1 MFYVEFITRIGN
13 RGDFVGAAGIPKRM
27 QKPIESML
35 LRSFI
40 RQKNENRVSDR
51 NIVKECVYCT
61 TSSKIR
67 EILVVVELIVL
78 SLQNWSSRTKKGN
91 II

>member
-1 MFYVEFITRIGN
+1 MFYVEFITRIGH
-13 RGDFVGAAGIPKRM
+13 RGDFVRAAGIPKRM

-78 SLQNWSSRTKKGN
+78 SLQNWSSRTEKRN